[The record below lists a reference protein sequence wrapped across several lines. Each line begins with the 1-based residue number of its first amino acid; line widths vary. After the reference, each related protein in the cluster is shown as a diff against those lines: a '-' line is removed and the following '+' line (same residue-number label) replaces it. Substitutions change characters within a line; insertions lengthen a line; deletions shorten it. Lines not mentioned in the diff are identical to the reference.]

1 MLVRVERSA
10 NVVAFIKE
18 TCVTQ
23 RCCSRPMQTMLF
35 ANILTSPPKR
45 ERERECGRF
54 RDWIANVDEYPQ
66 FARPVLFPRR
76 LERIAPEK
84 VENEERD
91 ASADTRLVEPR
102 SSPIDRTNTVR
113 IFARVGSHDG
123 VEKDAAPVFS
133 SLFPFTLLEPRQ
145 MQLWVNGSLK
155 VPLRLH
161 EGLQSRPAAP
171 EGSAWPR
178 VYQIT

>member
-10 NVVAFIKE
+10 NVVASIEE

-35 ANILTSPPKR
+35 ANILTSPPN
-45 ERERECGRF
+45 RERECGRF
-54 RDWIANVDEYPQ
+54 RNWITNVDEYPQ
-66 FARPVLFPRR
+66 FARPVLFPRQ

-123 VEKDAAPVFS
+123 VEKDAAPVFFS
-133 SLFPFTLLEPRQ
+133 SLPFHTVR
-145 MQLWVNGSLK
+145 
-155 VPLRLH
+155 
-161 EGLQSRPAAP
+161 AAANAITGKREP
-171 EGSAWPR
+171 EGPTA
-178 VYQIT
+178 VA